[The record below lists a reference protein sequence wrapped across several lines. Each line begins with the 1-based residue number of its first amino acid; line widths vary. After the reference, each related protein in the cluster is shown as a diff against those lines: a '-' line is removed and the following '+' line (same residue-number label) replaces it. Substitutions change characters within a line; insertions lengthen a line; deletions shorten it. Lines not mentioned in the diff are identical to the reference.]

1 MGGRFSSETAPFVNA
16 LAKAKSE
23 SAPQELRGRVRGSL
37 QTTLGGDTGVQC
49 SPVLRHVPLP
59 ACGTGMDPPSVHEVV
74 RDSRLMRV
82 WGGAQTRLG
91 AHLL

>member
-1 MGGRFSSETAPFVNA
+1 MC
-16 LAKAKSE
+16 
-23 SAPQELRGRVRGSL
+23 SAAQSFAMSL
-37 QTTLGGDTGVQC
+37 LERRP
-49 SPVLRHVPLP
+49 S
-59 ACGTGMDPPSVHEVV
+59 CGTGIHPPSVHEVV